1 MTPIVANKKGNG
13 FMLESVTDWEFTTRD
28 DKECLRVSLSDGST
42 VSVYGEY
49 IPYVKYR
56 LGIEEAERSV
66 TAWLVMESVGEDV

>member
-13 FMLESVTDWEFTTRD
+13 FMLEVVTSWEFTTRD
-28 DKECLRVSLSDGST
+28 DKECLRVSLLGGGT

-49 IPYVKYR
+49 IEVLKYR
-56 LGIEEAERSV
+56 LGIEEAERSA